1 MEQQEMKEKVISF
14 YNKSNFIILNENKVP
29 KASIKS
35 KSNWQTFSNCASESN
50 LGIILEDDWI
60 VIDVDNKDN
69 PLSSTKLI
77 ELIEKERWIVN
88 IMETERGHHF
98 WFKAPKDFKNA
109 VDIMLPLGIRADIKT
124 VNNAYVVVK
133 KNGTFRKWVKFYGF
147 NVDKLP
153 IELTPLSKQNSYA
166 DIPYPTNLQEGSR
179 RDNLFS
185 RIPFLVRE
193 GLAKDTI
200 KRIISLI
207 NTYFFA
213 EPLTASEV
221 AGCFLNFDQF
231 FNQKEQEWAGE
242 DGKFNLHKFIAFC
255 IKEFK
260 ITRYASQV
268 YFYDEKKNIYVRDEA
283 KLQGK
288 IYELYPTLSVARL
301 NEILNNFRI
310 NSNVPDR
317 EPEKNIIALQ
327 DCLFDVERYEAK
339 PFSPVYFVIN
349 KINVWYSN
357 NRHNPEEIDTFV
369 RQVCNNDEDL
379 VKVIYEFIGYCLTF
393 DLKFQKSLLI
403 FGQTASNGKST
414 FLEVLHYFFSAENI
428 SNLSLEDYE
437 RRFKTAQLLDK
448 MINIGGD
455 ISTNHIQEPA
465 EFKKAVTGD
474 PMSTEF
480 KGKDVFS
487 FKNRAKNIFA
497 TNKLPTTS
505 DKSDGFFRRFIIAN
519 FNADF
524 RGAKR
529 DINILDRLLTK
540 ENMTALFNLA
550 LDGLKRLREQKQFT
564 ECGASDKTLLEYS
577 ESNNSVI
584 LFFKQSPEFK
594 DEDYSSGEIV
604 INKSVLQ
611 LYDQYKTF
619 CESSKNKMVTLNN
632 FKSEVLQIYN
642 HLNLQVV
649 KVPENGLYQLKF
661 LESN

>member
-1 MEQQEMKEKVISF
+1 MEQTQMRDKILKF
-14 YNKSNFIILNENKVP
+14 YNKSNFLALNENKVP

-60 VIDVDNKDN
+60 VIDVDNKDD
-69 PLSSTKLI
+69 PLSSEKLI
-77 ELIEKERWIVN
+77 QLIEKERWVVN
-88 IMETERGHHF
+88 IMKTERGHHF

-109 VDIMLPLGIRADIKT
+109 VDVMLPLGIRADIKT
-124 VNNAYVVVK
+124 VNNSYVVIK
-133 KNGTFRKWVKFYGF
+133 KGGAFRNWIKFYGE

-153 IELTPLSKQNSYA
+153 IELTPMNKDNSYTN
-166 DIPYPTNLQEGSR
+166 IPCPTNLQQGGR
-179 RDNLFS
+179 RDNLFQ
-185 RIPFLVRE
+185 RIPYLVRE
-193 GLAKDTI
+193 GLPKETI
-200 KRIISLI
+200 KRIAQLI
-207 NTYFFA
+207 NSYFFA
-213 EPLTASEV
+213 VPLSDGEV
-221 AGCFLNFDQF
+221 LGCFSNFDEF
-231 FNQKEQEWAGE
+231 FHQKEQEWTDE
-242 DGKFNLHKFIAFC
+242 NGKFSLHKFIAFC
-255 IKEFK
+255 IKEFR

-268 YFYDEKKNIYVRDEA
+268 YFYDDNKNIYIRDEA

-288 IYELYPTLSVARL
+288 LYELMPQLSVAKL

-310 NSNVPDR
+310 NSAVPDR

-357 NRHNPEEIDTFV
+357 NRSNSEEINKFINE
-369 RQVCNNDEDL
+369 VCNGDAQL
-379 VKVIYEFIGYCLTF
+379 IKVIYEFIGYCLTF

-403 FGQTASNGKST
+403 YGPSASNGKST
-414 FLEVLHYFFSAENI
+414 FLEVLQYFFSGENI

-448 MINIGGD
+448 MLNIGGD

-480 KGKDVFS
+480 KGKDIFS

-519 FNADF
+519 FDNDF
-524 RGAKR
+524 RGEKR

-540 ENMTALFNLA
+540 ENMTALFYLA
-550 LDGLKRLREQKQFT
+550 LEGLQRLRKQKHFT
-564 ECGASDKTLLEYS
+564 ECEASESTLKEYS

-584 LFFKQSPEFK
+584 LFFKQSPEFR
-594 DEDYSSGEIV
+594 DEDYLNGEIV
-604 INKSVLQ
+604 INKSVLN
-611 LYDQYKTF
+611 LYEQYKTF
-619 CESSKNKMVTLNN
+619 CESSNNKKVTLNN
-632 FKSEVLQIYN
+632 FKAEVLQIYN